1 MKAPWRALIITAAVF
16 GVHLGLLWWS
26 AGGGPLIGFAVH
38 HDDFRNLSYASL
50 SDLPSLAVR
59 PVSTAVLGFLSV
71 SGERTYYVALH
82 VLVVAYVTLV
92 VCFMLRLF
100 PQQGGTGAL
109 LVLASIVG
117 ALSFDHVP
125 EYVFYSGLVTNLVS
139 ATTGL
144 AALLLL
150 DRDASGTRAR
160 LGVVC
165 GTALF
170 AASLLAKEDFAAAV
184 FVALALRAIEQGR
197 LRRGRGYGAWLVLA
211 VLATATGLFLAWS
224 LGPGRASFLRS
235 AADTYRPDFTPV
247 SLVRTTLAYLTCS
260 AGASFATGVQ
270 LAALT
275 IVLLAGRATTARR
288 SLGILAVTLALV
300 APYAALPR
308 HFHPYYAFNWSVWQA
323 ASLLALGPVLEGA
336 PRKWKRVAAAG
347 LALVLAAWV
356 AATHPRRAEVARWY
370 AHEAGRNRVTVAA
383 LRDLGET
390 LRPWRT
396 VGVAGAGP
404 LNPWFGHDGWYFKSR
419 LGLYNQWVVFGG
431 PDYLERTRGLL
442 GTLRLGAIEVMP
454 LTELPRS
461 PHPVL
466 AIGADGMPRLTIPS
480 SVRPDPFDPTR
491 PTLVA
496 RPDTLRVCDGS
507 GLGVT
512 TLEWDSPRP
521 VEIRVDS
528 PEGPVFTGF
537 TAGGRAETGKWVRD
551 GTTFFLRDQGGRV
564 EATVVVRVTTQGCP

>member
-1 MKAPWRALIITAAVF
+1 MV
-16 GVHLGLLWWS
+16 
-26 AGGGPLIGFAVH
+26 
-38 HDDFRNLSYASL
+38 
-50 SDLPSLAVR
+50 
-59 PVSTAVLGFLSV
+59 
-71 SGERTYYVALH
+71 
-82 VLVVAYVTLV
+82 
-92 VCFMLRLF
+92 
-100 PQQGGTGAL
+100 
-109 LVLASIVG
+109 SIVG

-150 DRDASGTRAR
+150 DRDAPGIRGR
-160 LGVVC
+160 LAVAC

-197 LRRGRGYGAWLVLA
+197 LRRGKGYGAWLVLV
-211 VLATATGLFLAWS
+211 VLATAQGLFLAWS
-224 LGPGRASFLRS
+224 LGQGRASFLRS
-235 AADTYRPDFTPV
+235 AADTYRPDFTPA
-247 SLVRTTLAYLTCS
+247 SLARTTLEYLTCS
-260 AGASFATGVQ
+260 VGAAFVTGVQ
-270 LAALT
+270 LAVLA
-275 IVLLAGRATTARR
+275 IVLLAGRATVSRR
-288 SLGILAVTLALV
+288 SLGVLAVTLALV

-308 HFHPYYAFNWSVWQA
+308 HFYPYYAFNWSVWQA
-323 ASLLALGPVLEGA
+323 ASLLALGPALAGA

-347 LALVLAAWV
+347 LALVLAVWV
-356 AATHPRRAEVARWY
+356 AATHPRRAEVAQWY
-370 AHEAGRNRVTVAA
+370 AHEAARNCVTVAA

-390 LRPWRT
+390 LRPWRV
-396 VGVAGAGP
+396 VGIAGAGP

-431 PDYLERTRGLL
+431 PDYLDRTRGLL
-442 GTLRLGAIEVMP
+442 GTLRLGSIEVVP
-454 LTELPRS
+454 LADLPRS

-466 AIGADGMPRLTIPS
+466 AIGADGMPRLTLPS
-480 SVRPDPFDPTR
+480 SVAPVPFDPTR

-507 GLGVT
+507 GLGAT

-528 PEGPVFTGF
+528 PEGPVFTGL
-537 TAGGRAETGKWVRD
+537 TASGRAETGKWVRD
-551 GTTFFLRDQGGRV
+551 GTTFFLRDRSGWV
-564 EATVVVRVTTQGCP
+564 AATVVLRVTTQGCP